1 MNWNA
6 HISFKEEE
14 KQYPLD
20 FVCTTY
26 DIKANII
33 TLRDE
38 KNAPIYIVNMDTVR
52 TIIWSEYEKS

>member
-20 FVCTTY
+20 FVCDTY
-26 DIKANII
+26 TIKDNIL
-33 TLRDE
+33 TLRGE
-38 KNAPIYIVNMDTVR
+38 TNEVIYIVNMDTVR
-52 TIIWSEYEKS
+52 TIIWSDI